1 MAKIVRQTA
10 RQWIVTH
17 EWMVNPMQQTE
28 WIEGQGLLIW
38 LAEVFSSLGTGLY
51 IVSLFVTNGPHS
63 LGWWGALVGWLIVV
77 GLKLP
82 LHFFYLGKPWRFWR
96 AMPPF
101 TKAWRTSW
109 IARGTFFSV
118 VFAGL
123 GVCQLASSWFIPGS
137 AIDILAKVVAGFFC
151 LLTGIYCGFAM
162 SYCKSLPFWNT
173 GLLPIVITNA
183 GIADGLGLV
192 DWRGDDC
199 GRRRYS
205 HLLENVTRVLLLA
218 NVLLIS
224 TYIMNG
230 SYRSTTGWF
239 FVPATHDRPRSPAL
253 LGRHHIAGHRRTHG
267 DISPDTLGRRRD
279 NQRVDDCRR
288 RRAYLRRFWVEV
300 LHFEGWISTNRFCL
314 RQSIWERHV

>member
-1 MAKIVRQTA
+1 MAKIARQTA

-51 IVSLFVTNGPHS
+51 IVSLFVTDGPHT
-63 LGWWGALVGWLIVV
+63 LGWWGALAGWLIVV

-82 LHFFYLGKPWRFWR
+82 LHFLYLGRPWRFWR

-123 GVCQLASSWFIPGS
+123 GVCQLAASWFIPGS

-183 GIADGLGLV
+183 GIADGLALLIGLGMITGGV
-192 DWRGDDC
+192 N
-199 GRRRYS
+199 S
-205 HLLENVTRVLLLA
+205 TPLENVTRILLLA
-218 NVLLIS
+218 NVLLIFA
-224 TYIMNG
+224 YIMNG
-230 SYRSTTGWF
+230 FYRSTTGWF
-239 FVPATHDRPRSPAL
+239 SSRQLMTGRTALPFWVGTVL
-253 LGRHHIAGHRRTHG
+253 LGIVVPIG
-267 DISPDTLGRRRD
+267 ISLQTLWGGGETA
-279 NQRVDDCRR
+279 NGLMIVAVAAHTCG
-288 RRAYLRRFWVEV
+288 AFALKYCILKVGFYEPI
-300 LHFEGWISTNRFCL
+300 LPKAKILGK
-314 RQSIWERHV
+314 HV

>member
-1 MAKIVRQTA
+1 MAKIARQTA

-51 IVSLFVTNGPHS
+51 IVSLFASSWSPK
-63 LGWWGALVGWLIVV
+63 LAWWGALVGWLIVV

-82 LHFFYLGKPWRFWR
+82 LHFLYLGKPWRFWR

-118 VFAGL
+118 VYAGL
-123 GVCQLASSWFIPGS
+123 GVCQLAASWFIPGS

-183 GIADGLGLV
+183 GIADGLA
-192 DWRGDDC
+192 
-199 GRRRYS
+199 
-205 HLLENVTRVLLLA
+205 LLIGVGMIAGGVNTAPLESVTRILLLA
-218 NVLLIS
+218 NVLLIF
-224 TYIMNG
+224 TYILNG
-230 SYRSTTGWF
+230 FYRSTTGWF
-239 FVPATHDRPRSPAL
+239 SSRQLMTGRAALPFWIATIL
-253 LGRHHIAGHRRTHG
+253 LGTVVPMGISLQTLLGGG
-267 DISPDTLGRRRD
+267 DTGAALMIVAVVAHTCGAFGLKYCILKVGYYEPILPKARILGK
-279 NQRVDDCRR
+279 
-288 RRAYLRRFWVEV
+288 
-300 LHFEGWISTNRFCL
+300 
-314 RQSIWERHV
+314 HV